1 MSHYFFRVLSSIL
14 GGDWIPT
21 FLRMRM
27 LRMLGFRIGDRT
39 NIWSRCSLLSRRVS
53 VGRKVF
59 INIGFFFD
67 GANELVIEDNVSI
80 GQFVRIL
87 TASHKMGPSW
97 ERCVPEPETGP
108 VRIEEGCWIG
118 SGVTILPNVTVRRG
132 CVVGACSLVLTS
144 TEPDGL
150 YVGIPAR
157 SVKDLPTDLGR
168 DLETLV
174 CLK

>member
-1 MSHYFFRVLSSIL
+1 VLSTVL
-14 GGDWIPT
+14 GSEWIPT
-21 FLRMRM
+21 FFRMWIMRT
-27 LRMLGFRIGDRT
+27 LGFRIGDGA
-39 NIWSRCSLLSRRVS
+39 NIWSRFSLLSRRIS

-59 INIGFFFD
+59 INVGFFFD

-87 TASHKMGPSW
+87 TASHNVGPSL
-97 ERCVPEPETGP
+97 ERCLPEPETGP
-108 VRIEEGCWIG
+108 VRIETGCWIG

-132 CVVGACSLVLTS
+132 CVVGACSLLLDS

-157 SVKDLPTDLGR
+157 RTKDLTTDYDFDLGCVNC
-168 DLETLV
+168 LE
-174 CLK
+174 